1 MTGFVLYDDAT
12 ARDFA
17 PFALTRPA
25 GELRAGGALTRERWS
40 RMLGA
45 PATGFVGAAHLRQFA
60 EFDAPPAV
68 DGRVPAGTWLVN
80 ARCAPRLDVAALP
93 ASEASA
99 ITTVRCHGRV
109 AAVRLAR
116 ELSVH
121 DLADGSLALD
131 ALAAESAASAHDIDG
146 WWLDHVWDLVAL
158 LPTMLAA
165 DATAMLPA
173 QPEARGIHVLGA
185 HPVHVAD
192 DAIIEPYVVA
202 DTSAGPIIIERG
214 AQVLA
219 FTRLVGP
226 CVIGAGSSVM
236 GGRLACCSIGPAVK
250 VSGEMSVTI
259 MIGHANKGHDGFI
272 GHSVIGRWAN
282 LGAGTITSNLK
293 NSYGEVTLWTP
304 QGVQRTGQQFLGSLI
319 GDHAKTGIGMRLSTG
334 SVIGAAASVF
344 GTRMPPKVVAP
355 FAWGDGEP
363 WETFA
368 LDRFLVVAAR
378 VMGRRGVTPAADAGA
393 HWARIFAARDGA

>member
-25 GELRAGGALTRERWS
+25 GELRAGAALTRERWEKL
-40 RMLGA
+40 LGVD
-45 PATGFVGAAHLRQFA
+45 ATGFVGAPHLRQFT
-60 EFDAPPAV
+60 EFDAPPAME
-68 DGRVPAGTWLVN
+68 GHMAAGTWLVN
-80 ARCAPRLDVAALP
+80 ARCAPRLDAPAIAAGVTVIRCGDRVAAL
-93 ASEASA
+93 
-99 ITTVRCHGRV
+99 
-109 AAVRLAR
+109 RLTR
-116 ELSVH
+116 ELPVQ
-121 DLADGSLALD
+121 DLADGTLTLD
-131 ALAAESAASAHDIDG
+131 ALADANSGSATGSVAEIDG

-165 DATAMLPA
+165 DASALLPA
-173 QPEARGIHVLGA
+173 TPDARGIQVIGA
-185 HPVHVAD
+185 HPVHVAA
-192 DAIIEPYVVA
+192 DATIEPYVVA
-202 DTSAGPIIIERG
+202 DTSAGAIIIERG
-214 AQVLA
+214 AQVMA

-226 CVIGAGSSVM
+226 CVIAAGSTVM
-236 GGRLACCSIGPAVK
+236 GGRVACCSIGPSVK

-293 NSYGEVTLWTP
+293 NSYGDVTLWTP
-304 QGVQRTGQQFLGSLI
+304 KGVQRTGQQFLGSLI

-344 GTRMPPKVVAP
+344 GHRMPPKVVAP

-368 LDRFLVVAAR
+368 LDRFLVVATR
-378 VMGRRGVTPAADAGA
+378 VMARRGVTPAPDASA
-393 HWARIFAARDGA
+393 HWARLFAARDSA

>member
-1 MTGFVLYDDAT
+1 MSAFYLYDDAT

-25 GELRAGGALTRERWS
+25 GELRAGAALTRERWE
-40 RMLGA
+40 RLLGGPAAGFIGA
-45 PATGFVGAAHLRQFA
+45 PHLRDFA
-60 EFDAPPAV
+60 EFDAPPAA
-68 DGRVPAGTWLVN
+68 DGTVPAGSWLVN
-80 ARCAPRLDVAALP
+80 ARCAPRLDATRVAAQTATLR
-93 ASEASA
+93 
-99 ITTVRCHGRV
+99 VGDQV

-116 ELSVH
+116 DVARHELE
-121 DLADGSLALD
+121 DGTLALET
-131 ALAAESAASAHDIDG
+131 LAHGEQAQVEG
-146 WWLDHVWDLVAL
+146 WWLAHVWDLVAL

-165 DATAMLPA
+165 DAAALLPA
-173 QPEARGIHVLGA
+173 QPDARGIQVLGA
-185 HPVHVAD
+185 HPVHVAT
-192 DAIIEPYVVA
+192 DATVEPYVVA
-202 DTSAGPIIIERG
+202 DTTAGAVVIERG
-214 AQVLA
+214 AHVAA

-226 CVIGAGSSVM
+226 CVIGAGSSVL
-236 GGRLACCSIGPAVK
+236 GGRLACVSIGPAVK

-259 MIGHANKGHDGFI
+259 MLGHANKGHDGFV

-319 GDHAKTGIGMRLSTG
+319 GDHAKTGIGTRLSTG
-334 SVIGAAASVF
+334 SVIGAAANVF

-355 FAWGDGEP
+355 FAWGDGDP

-368 LDRFLVVAAR
+368 LDRFLIVATR
-378 VMGRRGVTPAADAGA
+378 VMGRRGVTPPPEAGV
-393 HWARIFAARDGA
+393 HWARVFAARDGA

>member
-25 GELRAGGALTRERWS
+25 GELRAGAALTRERWT
-40 RMLGA
+40 RIFGA
-45 PATGFVGAAHLRQFA
+45 AATGFVGAPHLRQFA

-68 DGRVPAGTWLVN
+68 ESRLAAGTWLVN
-80 ARCAPRLDVAALP
+80 ARCVPRLDVLALAAP
-93 ASEASA
+93 EAHEIA
-99 ITTVRCHGRV
+99 TLRCGGRV
-109 AAVRLAR
+109 AAVRLTR
-116 ELSVH
+116 ELAAH
-121 DLADGSLALD
+121 DLADGRLALE
-131 ALAAESAASAHDIDG
+131 ALAQGPARDIDG

-158 LPTMLAA
+158 LPNMLAA
-165 DATAMLPA
+165 DATALLPA
-173 QPEARGIHVLGA
+173 QPDARGIHVIGA
-185 HPVHVAD
+185 HAVHVAA
-192 DAIIEPYVVA
+192 DATIEPYVVA
-202 DTSAGPIIIERG
+202 DTSAGPIVIERG
-214 AQVLA
+214 AHVLA

-250 VSGEMSVTI
+250 VSGEMSLTI
-259 MIGHANKGHDGFI
+259 MIGHANKGHDGFV

-304 QGVQRTGQQFLGSLI
+304 SGVQRTGQQFLGSLI
-319 GDHAKTGIGMRLSTG
+319 GDHAKTGIGTRLSTG
-334 SVIGAAASVF
+334 SVIGAAANVF

-393 HWARIFAARDGA
+393 HWARVFAARDGA

>member
-1 MTGFVLYDDAT
+1 MTAFVLYDDAT

-25 GELRAGGALTRERWS
+25 GELRAGAALTRERWG
-40 RMLGA
+40 RLLGA
-45 PATGFVGAAHLRQFA
+45 PATGFVGAAHLRQFS
-60 EFDAPPAV
+60 EFDAPPAAE
-68 DGRVPAGTWLVN
+68 GQLAAGTWLVN
-80 ARCAPRLDVAALP
+80 ARCAPRLDAAPLGSNVATL
-93 ASEASA
+93 
-99 ITTVRCHGRV
+99 TCGGRV
-109 AAVRLAR
+109 AAVRLSRDLA
-116 ELSVH
+116 EH
-121 DLADGSLALD
+121 DLADGTFPLD
-131 ALAAESAASAHDIDG
+131 ALAGGATQDVEG

-165 DATAMLPA
+165 DATALLPA
-173 QPEARGIHVLGA
+173 QPDARGIQVLGA
-185 HPVHVAD
+185 HPVHVAA
-192 DAIIEPYVVA
+192 DATVEPYVVA
-202 DTSAGPIIIERG
+202 DTSAGPIVIERG
-214 AQVLA
+214 AHVAA

-236 GGRLACCSIGPAVK
+236 GGRLACVSIGPAVK

-259 MIGHANKGHDGFI
+259 MIGHVNKGHDGFV

-304 QGVQRTGQQFLGSLI
+304 RGVQRTGQQFLGSLI
-319 GDHAKTGIGMRLSTG
+319 GDHAKTGIGSRLSTG
-334 SVIGAAASVF
+334 SVIGAAANVF
-344 GTRMPPKVVAP
+344 GTRMPPKIVSP

-378 VMGRRGVTPAADAGA
+378 VMGRRGVVPSAEAGA
-393 HWARIFAARDGA
+393 HWARVFAARDGA